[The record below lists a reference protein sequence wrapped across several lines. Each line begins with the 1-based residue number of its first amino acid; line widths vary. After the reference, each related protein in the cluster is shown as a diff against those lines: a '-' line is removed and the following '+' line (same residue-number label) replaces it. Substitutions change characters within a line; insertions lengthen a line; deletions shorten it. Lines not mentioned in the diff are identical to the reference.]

1 MSESRED
8 LEARL
13 RSMRQARQA
22 QQQPAA
28 TTAYTTTTWQSSGA
42 ESYNIDEELEDLQSL
57 VSDHSYLSRPSN
69 AHATT
74 TTTTITTTGQPSNAI
89 ASMPIDESALW
100 SDMRPTARSYVE
112 DDTPTAN
119 VGGNGVSRQLSYQRS
134 VNANGGNSHGDVS
147 YESAF
152 RLIQQ
157 AADAE
162 RSADPLLAIQL
173 YADAGEL
180 LVRVGTAEPD
190 PLLKQGIREKA
201 NEVMKRAEEL
211 EQWYYSLQENIRK
224 AALPPQLRIQ
234 KTQVPRVQESWR
246 GRKPTFNGSDEFT
259 HMRYTAVTTK
269 DPYHFTNEGFQ
280 LRVDELGHKIR
291 TFITVTM
298 YNEEGSE
305 LKGTLTGIARNL
317 QHMCD
322 LWGEKAWENV
332 AVAVVSD
339 GRTKASSSCLDF
351 LSGIGAF
358 DEEIMTVTSV
368 GVDVQMHLFEST
380 IQLVRD
386 DNFESYY
393 PPLQLIYALKEHNG
407 GKLNSHLWFFNAFAE
422 QLLPTY
428 TVLVDV
434 GTIPGPDSVY
444 RLVRTMDRNHQ
455 IGGVAGEIAVEK
467 PNYFSVVIA
476 AQHFEYKISNIMDKS
491 LESVFGFISVLPGA
505 FSAYRYE
512 AIRAEKGVG
521 PLPEYFKSLTTSTK
535 DLGPFKG
542 NMYLAEDRILC
553 FELLARKGR
562 QWTMHYVK
570 DAIARTDVPETL
582 VDLIKQR
589 RRWLNGSFFAGLFAI
604 SNFGRVWKESGH
616 SVPRKC
622 VLTFQFLYLFVQN
635 VLSWFLLSNLFL
647 TFYYVLTLVLYTDL
661 RGLLQGVLGVYSALV
676 GGTVI
681 FALGNKPE
689 KRTATFYSFSFIFF
703 GLVMLVVSSVS
714 IYGLAAS
721 VEVKDPRE
729 DLPSCTV
736 TDFELTGGVVTA
748 LGLIFAA
755 AFLHGEFS
763 VLLSTLQ
770 YFFMLPTFVNILGI
784 FAYSNLHDL
793 SWGTKGLEAA
803 TGHGPAKPG
812 AGGNLKEIV
821 AQQKRIEAE
830 KQRAAK
836 EKEDVDNSFR
846 AFRSTLL
853 LFWLVT
859 NGGWVYAMTNY
870 MSSSCYLLGLSYVV
884 AVFNIIRFLG
894 ATIFLVFRI
903 YRRFGGPVGNTSGD
917 SAYQHNLPPE
927 WQSHYGRG
935 GATGVAGTRSAG
947 QGSGQVNIDVR
958 SPVTD
963 YHEQTL

>member
-1 MSESRED
+1 MSEGHDD

-13 RSMRQARQA
+13 RAIREARNRGGA
-22 QQQPAA
+22 ASGTLNTQPPRPAS
-28 TTAYTTTTWQSSGA
+28 TGA
-42 ESYNIDEELEDLQSL
+42 LPTQPSLGLEEELEELQSML
-57 VSDHSYLSRPSN
+57 SDSTYLPRPTMHETVS
-69 AHATT
+69 TT
-74 TTTTITTTGQPSNAI
+74 TTTSVPSAEED
-89 ASMPIDESALW
+89 AGVW
-100 SDMRPTARSYVE
+100 QDMRPSARSYME
-112 DDTPTAN
+112 DEPPRVYNRQGSHQRAIS
-119 VGGNGVSRQLSYQRS
+119 VPGAGN
-134 VNANGGNSHGDVS
+134 AHGEVS

-162 RSADPLLAIQL
+162 RNADPLLAIQL
-173 YADAGEL
+173 YTDAGDL
-180 LVRVGTAEPD
+180 LVRVGKTEND
-190 PLLKQGIREKA
+190 PLLKQGIKEKA
-201 NEVMKRAEEL
+201 MEIMKRAEEL
-211 EQWYYSLQENIRK
+211 DQWYYSLQESFRQ
-224 AALPPQLRIQ
+224 AALPPQLKIQ
-234 KTQVPRVQESWR
+234 KTQVPRVQESW
-246 GRKPTFNGSDEFT
+246 GRRQPPFANSEEFT

-280 LRVDELGHKIR
+280 LRVDELGRKIR
-291 TFITVTM
+291 TFITITM

-317 QHMCD
+317 QYMSEV
-322 LWGEKAWENV
+322 WGERAWENV
-332 AVAVVSD
+332 AIAVVSD
-339 GRTKASSSCLDF
+339 GRTKASASCLDF
-351 LSGIGAF
+351 LTSVGAF

-386 DNFESYY
+386 DNFEAYY
-393 PPLQLIYALKEHNG
+393 PPIQLIYALKENNG
-407 GKLNSHLWFFNAFAE
+407 GKLNSHLWFFNAFSE

-455 IGGVAGEIAVEK
+455 IGGVAGEIAVEQ
-467 PNYFSVVIA
+467 PNYFNPVIA

-521 PLPEYFKSLTTSTK
+521 PLPEYFRSLTTSTK
-535 DLGPFKG
+535 ELGPFKG

-562 QWTMHYVK
+562 RWTMHYVK

-622 VLTFQFLYLFVQN
+622 VLTFQFLYLLVQN
-635 VLSWFLLSNLFL
+635 ILSWFLLSNLFL
-647 TFYYVLTLVLYTDL
+647 TFYYVLTLVLYKNL
-661 RGLLQGVLGVYSALV
+661 HGLLQIVLGIYMALI
-676 GGTVI
+676 GGIVI
-681 FALGNKPE
+681 FALGNRPE
-689 KRTATFYSFSFIFF
+689 KRTAAFYSFSFVFF
-703 GLVMLVVSSVS
+703 GIVMLMVSGVS
-714 IYGLAAS
+714 IYGLIAS
-721 VEVKDPRE
+721 VDVTDPRA
-729 DLPSCTV
+729 DLSFCKV
-736 TDFELTGGVVTA
+736 SNSELSMGVVTA
-748 LGLIFAA
+748 IGLIFAA
-755 AFLHGEFS
+755 AFLHGEFT

-784 FAYSNLHDL
+784 YAYSNLHDL
-793 SWGTKGLEAA
+793 SWGTKGLETA
-803 TGHGPAKPG
+803 TGHGPAKAG

-821 AQQKRIEAE
+821 AQQKRVEAE
-830 KQRAAK
+830 KQRAAR

-846 AFRSTLL
+846 AFRSSLL

-859 NGGWVYAMTNY
+859 NAAWIYAMTDY
-870 MSSSCYLLGLSYVV
+870 VSSSCYLQGLSYVV
-884 AVFNIIRFLG
+884 AVFNIIRFVG
-894 ATIFLVFRI
+894 ATVFLIFRI
-903 YRRFGGPVGNTSGD
+903 YRRFGGPQSGGD
-917 SAYQHNLPPE
+917 EVSAYQHNLPPE
-927 WQSHYGRG
+927 WQTHYAQQRG
-935 GATGVAGTRSAG
+935 SMASTHGGHKEQIA
-947 QGSGQVNIDVR
+947 IDVQ
-958 SPVTD
+958 SPVTN